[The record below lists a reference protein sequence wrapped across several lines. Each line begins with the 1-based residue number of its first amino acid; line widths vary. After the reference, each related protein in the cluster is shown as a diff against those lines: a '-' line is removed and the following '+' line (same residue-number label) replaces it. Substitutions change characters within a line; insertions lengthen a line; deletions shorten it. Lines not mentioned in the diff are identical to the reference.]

1 VEAEG
6 VTSPS
11 CIGGDNQ
18 VGVAIFSPDELSF
31 LEIVTLD
38 PCILLE

>member
-1 VEAEG
+1 MVSHGVENDEDA
-6 VTSPS
+6 
-11 CIGGDNQ
+11 
-18 VGVAIFSPDELSF
+18 AIFSPDELSF